1 MISIILDD
9 AKVVAGDRISG
20 HVTYVTTEQTLPKTA
35 KVELVWRTEGRGT
48 KEHEIVRSLTLSP
61 TEFSTGSAIP
71 FAFQTP
77 YEGPITYNGS
87 LLRIIWE
94 IKTTVT
100 LPGLRVKKD
109 ELAYP
114 FSVICR

>member
-1 MISIILDD
+1 MISIVLDD
-9 AKVVAGDRISG
+9 VRVVAGDRISG
-20 HVTYVTTEQTLPKTA
+20 HVTYSPNEKTPPKTA
-35 KVELVWRTEGRGT
+35 TVELVWRTEGRGT
-48 KEHEIVRSLTLSP
+48 KEHEVVRSLTLSP
-61 TEFSTGSAIP
+61 AELSTGSAIP
-71 FAFQTP
+71 FTFQTP

-100 LPGLRVKKD
+100 LPGLGFKKD